1 VDAPRTVTAAAA
13 ALRAGEVTS
22 TELVEQ
28 AIAAADRLDA
38 RFGTFLDRY
47 ADSSRAAAAAAD
59 ALLASGAPV
68 GPLTGVP
75 LGIKDMIT
83 TCEGPTTAMSLVHDP
98 EWNGRRDAVAVA
110 RLRRAG
116 GIVMGKTTTAEFAIG
131 EADEGSPFPQLRN
144 PWAPGHHPGG
154 SSSGTGSGVATGQ
167 FLAGLGTDTGGSI
180 RIPAAFC
187 GISGLMPTYGRVPKS
202 GCVPLAYSMDRIGP
216 MARTAADCALL
227 LSVLAGADPS
237 DPSSVREPV
246 DDYPG
251 ALTGDLTGLR
261 IGVDDMTA
269 APAAGDDPAVP
280 GVLAAAVAVLRAAG
294 AEVVDVRLPLWAEL
308 NLVNVMTMFVE
319 AATYHQ
325 PDFERQWSR
334 YGKLTRSRIAAG
346 LYYSATD
353 FVQAQRVRRVGMRRV
368 AELFDDV
375 DLVVT
380 PTVTAGAPPLV
391 QPPWR
396 GAEDGGT
403 TVRAGYWNATG
414 HPALSVPMGFTGD
427 GLPLG
432 LQIAGRPFE
441 ESTVL
446 RAGDAF
452 QQRTDWHLRVPEPAA
467 AVPVG

>member
-1 VDAPRTVTAAAA
+1 VDAPRTVTAAAT
-13 ALRAGEVTS
+13 ALRAGAVTS

-110 RLRRAG
+110 RLRAAG

-131 EADEGSPFPQLRN
+131 EADEGSAFPQLRN
-144 PWAPGHHPGG
+144 PWAPDHHPGG

-227 LSVLAGADPS
+227 LSVLAGADDS
-237 DPSSVREPV
+237 DPTSAREPV

-269 APAAGDDPAVP
+269 SPAAGDDPAVP
-280 GVLAAAVAVLRAAG
+280 AVLAAAVEVLRAAG

-308 NLVNVMTMFVE
+308 NLVNVMTMFIE

-334 YGKLTRSRIAAG
+334 YGRLTRSRIAAG

-368 AELFDDV
+368 AELFTDV

-396 GAEDGGT
+396 GTEDGGT

-452 QQRTDWHLRVPEPAA
+452 QQRTDWHARVPAPAEA
-467 AVPVG
+467 APVG